1 MSIVITTEDV
11 SKASDDQ
18 LMREASNPTGVLGP
32 AFLVLAEIEKRR
44 MARDR
49 SPKKDMPSTTVQ
61 QDIVTGLNAL
71 PQAGMSAAGRDVMP
85 QMQPQMMP
93 PQMMPPQMPSQPMA
107 DGGLVAFQEGGLTTA
122 EQLRLGAPSS
132 AYRPSFLLETL
143 EYLQKP
149 SQGERKGVRMSP
161 SGGLT
166 AAEEMGL
173 LSGDLTVSDIPR
185 TLPSGTGR
193 QRITNPKYQEA
204 LEYLQKQRTE
214 AGDPRP
220 VTGSSLFGLQPL
232 SEVGVRDP
240 NTGKFLS
247 PTESLTVDTASTQV
261 GDPVPPSENRRESMV
276 KSLERFGGSTAS
288 KLQFDPNLIS
298 EGPFATEEGI
308 AARKRKEE
316 ELREIPKTDKD
327 KIGSKLLGEQYSAA
341 LEEMGDFSFSTSDQ
355 IKEARD
361 KAAKKYRDDRE
372 NPFKVF
378 ESAIKDARKERD
390 NIKKNNF
397 NDALINAGA
406 AILQAPGGK
415 NLQWLGK
422 GLGALQK
429 KFEEGRS
436 MLRDANKELRTSQMA
451 KAQAEELRR
460 QGEEAAADKAEARE
474 RAADDRRYK
483 IMRNKVAMFAAKTD
497 FDIKRFKAESDRIQA
512 NTQNLFYKQ
521 AVAGIGKSLPFDKAM
536 EIAREELIRDT
547 NINLKGKAFEDEV
560 MRRAADL
567 VRLSQT
573 VTNPFGA
580 GQGLSSLRTAPQD
593 IDVSNNPDLLNLLL
607 NPVPVDSGRQ

>member
-107 DGGLVAFQEGGLTTA
+107 DGGLVAFQGGGLTTA
-122 EQLRLGAPSS
+122 EQIRLGVPSS
-132 AYRPSFLLETL
+132 FSGSEVL
-143 EYLQKP
+143 EYLKKP

-220 VTGSSLFGLQPL
+220 VIGSFMGIQPA
-232 SEVGVRDP
+232 SSIGVQDP

-247 PTESLTVDTASTQV
+247 PTESSTVDTAPTVSEDGQGTASTQV
-261 GDPVPPSENRRESMV
+261 VDPVPPRESMV

-298 EGPFATEEGI
+298 EGPFATEQGI

-406 AILQAPGGK
+406 AILQSPGGK

-483 IMRNKVAMFAAKTD
+483 IMRNKVAMFTAKTD

-512 NTQNLFYKQ
+512 NTQNLYFKQ
-521 AVAGIGKSLPFDKAM
+521 TVAGLSKSLPFDKAM
-536 EIAREELIRDT
+536 KIAREDLIRDT
-547 NINLKGKAFEDEV
+547 SINLKGQAFEDEV
-560 MRRAADL
+560 MRRAEDL
-567 VRLSQT
+567 VRRSQT
-573 VTNPFGA
+573 ITNPFGG
-580 GQGLSSLRTAPQD
+580 GQGLSSLKTAPQD
-593 IDVSNNPDLLNLLL
+593 IDVSNNPNLLNLLN
-607 NPVPVDSGRQ
+607 NPVASGRQ